1 MLNKDF
7 NKVVKILSNRIRKM
21 SYCFCFDST
30 KIEVPKIQ
38 RCRRI
43 NESDNFEFFNI
54 EYPMNTIGSYRY

>member
-1 MLNKDF
+1 
-7 NKVVKILSNRIRKM
+7 M

-38 RCRRI
+38 RYRKI

-54 EYPMNTIGSYRY
+54 EYLVGTRGSSRL